1 MHKDGATERAGEVL
15 RESERGC
22 EQTGRDVTDVI
33 VVGAGV
39 SGCACAAALAEGGAR
54 VLLVSSALDVVGL
67 PGYGPALIA
76 TSECWDE
83 IGETLH
89 ALPESLRDAW
99 LNTAVVPDGGPALLV
114 VDRRAV
120 SVETKRVLEAMPGI
134 QFRQGLITDVRAV
147 RRVGP
152 GPEGAVVGRCNG
164 DDAGY
169 GSVSGERPAVRGM
182 VEVETAFA
190 EVFTARAVVLAPGL
204 ALGGRVHVGE
214 EVLGGG
220 RYGEVPSTALQGAL
234 QRLGFLFEQTEIE
247 VGASYGAGG
256 TFAAEVFDAAR
267 HSGLVITGLP
277 AREVLGSTLTT
288 GDGKGGRDHTWPEE
302 FPPAPH
308 RTEGLRSEVMILRSQ
323 PRVGNSPRTIGS
335 SHGYAWLPDGAAT
348 GEYYWVGGASE
359 VDDDN
364 GKIVRP
370 LSGVGEPTSIG
381 VPAGRLPQK
390 VLGLTVAGLTPGG
403 RVPDPTLRI
412 WVTGR
417 ASGARNYVQSL
428 RFGVET
434 AADVLSDFTSAEQQR

>member
-1 MHKDGATERAGEVL
+1 MRRDGATKRAGEAL
-15 RESERGC
+15 RESGQGC
-22 EQTGRDVTDVI
+22 GQAGRDVTDVI

-67 PGYGPALIA
+67 PGYGPVLIA

-89 ALPESLRDAW
+89 ALPGSLRAAW
-99 LNTAVVPDGGPALLV
+99 LNTAVAPGDGPALLV

-134 QFRQGLITDVRAV
+134 QFRQGLIIDVRAV
-147 RRVGP
+147 RRAGP
-152 GPEGAVVGRCNG
+152 GPEGAVGRCNG
-164 DDAGY
+164 DAAGY
-169 GSVSGERPAVRGM
+169 GSVSGERPAVHGM

-220 RYGEVPSTALQGAL
+220 RYGEVPSTALQEAL

-256 TFAAEVFDAAR
+256 DFATEVFEAAR
-267 HSGLVITGLP
+267 RSNLVTTGLP
-277 AREVLGSTLTT
+277 AREVLGSTLTI
-288 GDGKGGRDHTWPEE
+288 GDGKDGCDHTWPEE

-308 RTEGLRSEVMILRSQ
+308 RTEGLRSEAMVLRSQ
-323 PRVGNSPRTIGS
+323 PRVGDPARAIGP

-348 GEYYWVGGASE
+348 GEYYWAGGASE

-370 LSGVGEPTSIG
+370 LSGVGEPASIG
-381 VPAGRLPQK
+381 VPAGRLSQK

-428 RFGVET
+428 RSGVET